1 MLVFVYLA
9 MIRKVKKNVNKTSK
23 LTLQFHFV
31 KVKKID
37 KEQQYKLEIC

>member
-9 MIRKVKKNVNKTSK
+9 MIRKVKKKNVNKTSK
-23 LTLQFHFV
+23 LTPQFHFV

-37 KEQQYKLEIC
+37 AE